1 MPQLLAIQRRA
12 KKRNIIIFVS
22 IFLLLFLTTINLLT
36 GANGL
41 DFSDISKFLNA
52 DSNFDLI
59 IFQIRLPRVL
69 AAVLAGSLLGL
80 SGAIMQGV
88 LKNPLASPFTLGISG
103 AAAFGASF
111 AIIVLGAYTNEQ
123 SINSSI
129 SVSLSAF
136 VTTLICMGI
145 ILLLGK
151 FAALSPSSM
160 ILAGVGLGSFFHAL
174 TMFLQYFADDMEVSA
189 TLFWTFGE
197 LGKAS
202 WNEIIIMS
210 IVLIPI
216 YIYFLFSHWKMDA
229 LSFGD
234 DSAKS
239 RGVNVD
245 RFRVI
250 SLLMSSLLSAIAVSF
265 LGIIGFVGLIAPH
278 VIKIVMGNSYRWV
291 LSLSPLIGAILILGA
306 DFLSKIIITPII
318 LPIGILT
325 SFMGVP
331 IFLYLLLK
339 RSY

>member
-1 MPQLLAIQRRA
+1 MAQTLALQKRN
-12 KKRNIIIFVS
+12 KKRNYIIVVAIL
-22 IFLLLFLTTINLLT
+22 ILLFLSILNLLT
-36 GANGL
+36 GAQGL
-41 DFSDISKFLNA
+41 ELLDAFKFFDSN
-52 DSNFDLI
+52 SNFDLI
-59 IFQIRLPRVL
+59 IFQIRFPRVL
-69 AAVLAGSLLGL
+69 AAVLAGALLGL

-88 LKNPLASPFTLGISG
+88 LKNPLASPFTLGVSQ

-111 AIIVLGAYTNEQ
+111 AIITLQAYTTEQ
-123 SINSSI
+123 TLSSNL
-129 SVSLSAF
+129 SVSLCAF
-136 VTTLICMGI
+136 IATLLCMGI
-145 ILLLGK
+145 ILVLGK
-151 FAALSPSSM
+151 FATLSPSSM
-160 ILAGVGLGSFFHAL
+160 ILAGVGLGSLFHAL
-174 TMFLQYFADDMEVSA
+174 TMFLQYFADDIEVSS

-197 LGKAS
+197 LGKAG
-202 WNEIIIMS
+202 WNEIIVMS
-210 IVLIPI
+210 IVFMPI

-245 RFRVI
+245 KFRII

-278 VIKIVMGNSYRWV
+278 VIKILMGNSYKWV
-291 LSLSPLIGAILILGA
+291 LSLAPLVGAILLLGA
-306 DFLSKIIITPII
+306 DFLSKIILSPII

-339 RSY
+339 RSN

>member
-1 MPQLLAIQRRA
+1 MSQLLAIKQRL
-12 KKRNIIIFVS
+12 KKRNIIIISS
-22 IFLLLFLTTINLLT
+22 ILVLLLLIIINLLT
-36 GANGL
+36 GSSGL
-41 DFSDISKFLNA
+41 NLHDITKFFDQ

-59 IFQIRLPRVL
+59 IFQIRFPRVI
-69 AAVLAGSLLGL
+69 AALLAGSLLGL

-123 SINSSI
+123 SINSSL
-129 SVSLSAF
+129 SVSISAF
-136 VTTLICMGI
+136 TSTLICMSI
-145 ILLLGK
+145 ILILGK
-151 FAALSPSSM
+151 FASLSPSSM
-160 ILAGVGLGSFFHAL
+160 ILAGVGLGSLFHAL

-318 LPIGILT
+318 LPVGILT

>member
-1 MPQLLAIQRRA
+1 MSQLLAIKQRT
-12 KKRNIIIFVS
+12 KKRNFIIVVS
-22 IFLLLFLTTINLLT
+22 LLALVVLSVINLLT
-36 GANGL
+36 GSNGL
-41 DFSDISKFLNA
+41 ELSDFYKFFQI

-69 AAVLAGSLLGL
+69 TAILAGFLLGL
-80 SGAIMQGV
+80 SGGIMQGV

-111 AIIVLGAYTNEQ
+111 AIIVLGAYSNEQ
-123 SINSSI
+123 SISLNL

-136 VTTLICMGI
+136 IATLLCMGTII
-145 ILLLGK
+145 ILGK
-151 FAALSPSSM
+151 VATLSPSSM

-174 TMFLQYFADDMEVSA
+174 TMFLQYFADDIEVAA

-202 WNEIIIMS
+202 WNEITIMS
-210 IVLIPI
+210 VVFVPI
-216 YIYFLFSHWKMDA
+216 YIYFLFSYWKMDA

-245 RFRVI
+245 RFRII
-250 SLLMSSLLSAIAVSF
+250 SLLLASLLSAIAVSF
-265 LGIIGFVGLIAPH
+265 LGIIGFVGLVAPH
-278 VIKIVMGNSYRWV
+278 IIKIVMGNSYRWV
-291 LSLSPLIGAILILGA
+291 LTLSPLIGAILLLGA
-306 DFLSKIIITPII
+306 DFLSKMILSPII

-339 RSY
+339 RSN

>member
-1 MPQLLAIQRRA
+1 MPQLLAIKQRA
-12 KKRNIIIFVS
+12 KKRNIIIFTS
-22 IFLLLFLTTINLLT
+22 IFLLFFLTAINLLT

-41 DFSDISKFLNA
+41 ELSDISKFLNE

-69 AAVLAGSLLGL
+69 AAILAGSLLGL

-88 LKNPLASPFTLGISG
+88 LKNPLASPFTLGISS
-103 AAAFGASF
+103 AAAFGAAF

-123 SINSSI
+123 SISSNL

-136 VTTLICMGI
+136 IATLFCMGI
-145 ILLLGK
+145 IILLGK
-151 FAALSPSSM
+151 FASLSPSSM
-160 ILAGVGLGSFFHAL
+160 ILAGVGLGSLFHAL
-174 TMFLQYFADDMEVSA
+174 TMFLQYFADDIEVSA

-202 WNEIIIMS
+202 WNEIAIMS
-210 IVLIPI
+210 IILIPV

-250 SLLMSSLLSAIAVSF
+250 SLLLASLLSAIAVSF

-291 LSLSPLIGAILILGA
+291 LTLSPLVGAILLLGA
-306 DFLSKIIITPII
+306 DFVSKIILSPII